1 MADFLLRPS
10 TVARVFDMS
19 TRALYSL
26 IQSGKLE
33 ACNVNPGGKG
43 GIRVSRDS
51 VLTYLKQYSFPE
63 KYSLDIP

>member
-1 MADFLLRPS
+1 MGALRDVLKS
-10 TVARVFDMS
+10 GNGGF
-19 TRALYSL
+19 SL
-26 IQSGKLE
+26 ASFH
-33 ACNVNPGGKG
+33 GGKG